1 MPTTCLISF
10 ENPDGVYFA
19 GELLRGKAILSLTKT
34 KKVRGVYVR
43 IFGRAYAHWTR
54 HCSIDHHPGRDQ
66 NGKLIRRG
74 GHRVSY
80 AGSEVCFDE
89 GSVQK
94 TQRKNNRPKICH
106 RLIKESHFDLL
117 CES

>member
-66 NGKLIRRG
+66 NGKLVRRG

-80 AGSEVCFDE
+80 AGSEVCFNE
-89 GSVQK
+89 GNVKKNATKKPQSK
-94 TQRKNNRPKICH
+94 TTDRKFVIH
-106 RLIKESHFDLL
+106 
-117 CES
+117 